1 MANNNNESKK
11 LGRTALASTV
21 AFLFPT
27 LILTGYLWLSR
38 TYDWNWHSG
47 TLDYFA
53 LAASIA
59 IGLIGVFL
67 LPLRRVGRFALAA
80 IYVPIAGFLL
90 FLWMFAFVCDAIG
103 SCL

>member
-1 MANNNNESKK
+1 MANSNNESKK
-11 LGRTALASTV
+11 LSRTALASTV

-27 LILTGYLWLSR
+27 LIITGYLWLSR
-38 TYDWNWHSG
+38 TYDWNWYSG

-67 LPLRRVGRFALAA
+67 LPLRRVWRFIIAA
-80 IYVPIAGFLL
+80 IYVPIAGYWQI
-90 FLWMFAFVCDAIG
+90 LWMFALVCSEFAA
-103 SCL
+103 CL